1 MRALP
6 HRLVRLLLLLSAL
19 ALGAGVLAA
28 CGSGSSPP
36 EGAQPSG
43 GGGAFP
49 ATVQH
54 KYGTTEVPAAPQR
67 VVSLGYTDQDAL
79 LALGVV
85 PVAIREFTGEQPSAT
100 WPWARD
106 KLGGAQPQVLP
117 LAGPSLESIAA
128 LRPDLIVG
136 ISAGLTQ
143 AQYDDYTRIAPTI
156 AAPAGFADYGVPW
169 QDATTLTGQ
178 AVGKTAEA
186 EKLVTD
192 LEARISQTRQQ
203 YPRLQGKT
211 IAGVLPS
218 TEAGGGFFVYGPQDL
233 RSRFFASLGMKG
245 VPALDR
251 VAGDKFYGQFSAEQL
266 GRLNEADVVALIP
279 TSPSQVAP
287 FQAQPGWQNL
297 NAVKANKALVFQG
310 ETAAALT
317 FSSVLSIP
325 AALDTVPQQL
335 AGAVG

>member
-1 MRALP
+1 M
-6 HRLVRLLLLLSAL
+6 
-19 ALGAGVLAA
+19 
-28 CGSGSSPP
+28 
-36 EGAQPSG
+36 
-43 GGGAFP
+43 
-49 ATVQH
+49 VQH
-54 KYGTTEVPAAPQR
+54 KYGTTQVPAAPKR

-106 KLGGAQPQVLP
+106 KLNGAQPQVLP
-117 LAGPSLESIAA
+117 LAGPSTESIAA
-128 LRPDLIVG
+128 LQPDLIVG

-143 AQYDDYTRIAPTI
+143 AQYDEYSRIAPTI

-169 QDATTLTGQ
+169 ETATTLTGQ
-178 AVGKTAEA
+178 AVGKSAEA
-186 EKLVTD
+186 EKLVSD

-203 YPRLQGKT
+203 FPRLQGKT
-211 IAGVLPS
+211 IASVLPS

-266 GRLNEADVVALIP
+266 GVLNTADVVALIP

-287 FQAQPGWQNL
+287 FTAQPGWQNL
-297 NAVKANKALVFQG
+297 NAVKAGKAQVFQG

-317 FSSVLSIP
+317 FNSVLSIP

-335 AGAVG
+335 AAAVG

>member
-1 MRALP
+1 VRSLP
-6 HRLVRLLLLLSAL
+6 HRFVRFLLLLSVL

-28 CGSGSSPP
+28 CGSGSESPQ
-36 EGAQPSG
+36 GSAPSG

-49 ATVQH
+49 VTVAH

-106 KLGGAQPQVLP
+106 RLNGAQPQVIP
-117 LAGPSLESIAA
+117 LAGPTSESLAA
-128 LRPDLIVG
+128 LQPDLIVG

-143 AQYDDYTRIAPTI
+143 AQYDEYSRIAPVI
-156 AAPAGFADYGVPW
+156 ASPAGFADYGVPW
-169 QDATTLTGQ
+169 QDATKLTGQ
-178 AVGKTAEA
+178 AVGRTAEA
-186 EKLVTD
+186 DKLVGD
-192 LEARISQTRQQ
+192 LEARIAQARRQNPQ
-203 YPRLQGKT
+203 LEGRT
-211 IAGVLPS
+211 IASVLPS
-218 TEAGGGFFVYGPQDL
+218 TDAGGGFFVYGPQDL
-233 RSRFFASLGMKG
+233 RSRFFASLGLTG
-245 VPALDR
+245 VPALDQ

-266 GRLNEADVVALIP
+266 GQLNQADIVALIP
-279 TSPSQVAP
+279 SSPSQVAP
-287 FQAQPGWQNL
+287 FRAQPGWQNL
-297 NAVKANKALVFQG
+297 DAVKAGKAQVFQG

-317 FSSVLSIP
+317 FSSVLSLP
-325 AALDTVPQQL
+325 VVLDTVPQQL

>member
-1 MRALP
+1 M
-6 HRLVRLLLLLSAL
+6 LLLLFAL
-19 ALGAGVLAA
+19 VAGAGTLAA
-28 CGSGSSPP
+28 CGSGSAPGQASPY
-36 EGAQPSG
+36 GG

-49 ATVQH
+49 VTVEH
-54 KYGTTEVPAAPQR
+54 KYGTTQVPAAPQR

-85 PVAIREFTGEQPSAT
+85 PVAIREYTGEQPSAT

-106 KLGGAQPQVLP
+106 KLNGAQPQVLP
-117 LAGPSLESIAA
+117 LAGPSTESIAA
-128 LRPDLIVG
+128 LQPDLIVG

-143 AQYDDYTRIAPTI
+143 AQYDEYSRIAPTI

-169 QDATTLTGQ
+169 ETATTLTGQ

-203 YPRLQGKT
+203 FPRLQGKT

-233 RSRFFASLGMKG
+233 RARFFASLGMKG

-266 GRLNEADVVALIP
+266 GVLNAADVVALIP
-279 TSPSQVAP
+279 SSPSQIAP

-297 NAVKANKALVFQG
+297 NAVKAGKAQVFQG

-335 AGAVG
+335 SGAVG

>member
-1 MRALP
+1 MRSLP
-6 HRLVRLLLLLSAL
+6 HRFVRFILLLSVL

-28 CGSGSSPP
+28 CGAGASPQEP
-36 EGAQPSG
+36 ASPSG
-43 GGGAFP
+43 GDGAFP
-49 ATVQH
+49 VTVQH
-54 KYGTTEVPAAPQR
+54 KYGSTEVPAAPQR

-106 KLGGAQPQVLP
+106 RLNGAQPQVIP
-117 LAGPSLESIAA
+117 LAGPSTESLAA
-128 LRPDLIVG
+128 LQPDLIVG

-143 AQYDDYTRIAPTI
+143 AQYDEYSRIAPVI

-169 QDATTLTGQ
+169 QDATKLTGQ
-178 AVGKTAEA
+178 AVGKRAEA
-186 EKLVTD
+186 DELVTD
-192 LEARISQTRQQ
+192 LESRIAQTRRQFPQ
-203 YPRLQGKT
+203 LEGKT

-233 RSRFFASLGMKG
+233 RSRFFASLGLRG
-245 VPALDR
+245 VPALDA

-266 GRLNEADVVALIP
+266 GRLNEADIVALIP
-279 TSPSQVAP
+279 SSPSQVAP
-287 FQAQPGWQNL
+287 FQAQSGWQNL
-297 NAVKANKALVFQG
+297 NAVKAGTAQVFQG